1 MSSKAQKIDISKLI
15 ENEDNPRIIRH
26 EKFLKLV
33 QSVKDFPE
41 MLEAR
46 PIVVNKDMV
55 IIGGNMRYNA
65 CLEAG
70 IKEVPVLIAD
80 FTPAQEKEFMIKDNS
95 SSGDWDYAELKV
107 KWGTLQL
114 DEWGVENWNI
124 TPTQFEPNV
133 TPNTEYGQV
142 TSQQIDNT
150 NSKLNEKYSNNE
162 QNLRTV
168 VCPHCL
174 EEFEI
179 EQK

>member
-1 MSSKAQKIDISKLI
+1 MSSKTQKIDISKI
-15 ENEDNPRIIRH
+15 KENENNPRVIRH

-70 IKEVPVLIAD
+70 IKEVPVLVAD
-80 FTPAQEKEFMIKDNS
+80 FTPEQEKEFMIKDNS

-107 KWGTLQL
+107 NWGTLQL
-114 DEWGVENWNI
+114 DAWGVENWNV
-124 TPTQFEPNV
+124 TPTQFEPNFM
-133 TPNTEYGQV
+133 PSAQHEQV
-142 TSQQIDNT
+142 TAEQIDNT
-150 NSKLNEKYSNNE
+150 NNKLNERYSNNE
-162 QNLRTV
+162 QNLRTI

-174 EEFEI
+174 
-179 EQK
+179 

>member
-124 TPTQFEPNV
+124 TPTQFEPNI
-133 TPNTEYGQV
+133 TPNTNYNEV
-142 TSQQIDNT
+142 TSDDIDKKE
-150 NSKLNEKYSNNE
+150 NSLNSQYNKLQEGK
-162 QNLRTV
+162 RVV

-174 EEFEI
+174 EDFEI
-179 EQK
+179 DK